1 MARRIAVASQKGGVG
16 KTTTVASLG
25 VALAELGQRVL
36 LVDLDPQACLTFSL
50 GIDPEHLD
58 SSVHEVITGQA
69 SARSVIISTDE
80 GVDLLPSTIDL
91 AQSEAML
98 VGRSNAVFTLQR
110 ALALID
116 DDYDLVLLDCPPTL
130 GILTVN
136 ALTAAHEVLVP
147 LQCETLAHRGVG
159 QVIETVT
166 EVQQVSNPD
175 LVVLGFLPT
184 MFDGRTTHAQAVL
197 SDIGVR
203 YQMPVLE
210 PPIPRSVRF
219 AEAPA
224 IGRTVLSTT
233 PHLRGS
239 EIYRE
244 HARQLLGLGSVASDA
259 SQGGQAPPITPR

>member
-16 KTTTVASLG
+16 KTTTVASIG
-25 VALAELGQRVL
+25 VALAEIGQRVL
-36 LVDLDPQACLTFSL
+36 LVDLDPQACLTFSM
-50 GIDPEHLD
+50 GIDPENLPA
-58 SSVHEVITGQA
+58 SVHDVMAGVRSAQDVIVA
-69 SARSVIISTDE
+69 TDE

-91 AQSEAML
+91 AQSEATL
-98 VGRSNAVFTLQR
+98 VGKSNAVFTLQR
-110 ALALID
+110 ALAMID
-116 DDYDLVLLDCPPTL
+116 DEYDIVLLDCPPTL

-159 QVIETVT
+159 QVIETVA
-166 EVQQVSNPD
+166 EVQRVSNPD

-184 MFDGRTTHAQAVL
+184 MYDGRTTHAQAVL
-197 SDIGVR
+197 ADIGTR
-203 YQMPVLE
+203 YDMPVLT

-224 IGRTVLSTT
+224 LGRTVLSTS

-239 EIYRE
+239 EVYRT
-244 HARQLLGLGSVASDA
+244 HARQLVNRPDVH
-259 SQGGQAPPITPR
+259 

>member
-25 VALAELGQRVL
+25 VAMAELGQRVL
-36 LVDLDPQACLTFSL
+36 LVDLDPQACLTFSM
-50 GIDPEHLD
+50 GIDPETLAE
-58 SSVHEVITGQA
+58 SVHEVISGQR
-69 SARSVIISTDE
+69 SARDVVISSGE
-80 GVDLLPSTIDL
+80 GVDVLPSTIDL
-91 AQSEAML
+91 AQSEATL
-98 VGRSNAVFTLQR
+98 VGKSNAVFTLQR

-116 DDYDLVLLDCPPTL
+116 DDYDIVLLDCPPTL

-159 QVIETVT
+159 QVIETVA
-166 EVQQVSNPD
+166 EVQRVSNPE

-197 SDIGVR
+197 ADIGVR
-203 YQMPVLE
+203 YQMPVLD

-224 IGRTVLSTT
+224 IGRTVMSTA
-233 PHLRGS
+233 PQLRGS
-239 EIYRE
+239 QVYRA
-244 HARQLLGLGSVASDA
+244 HARQLLG
-259 SQGGQAPPITPR
+259 I

>member
-16 KTTTVASLG
+16 KTTTVASIG

-36 LVDLDPQACLTFSL
+36 LVDLDPQACLTFSM
-50 GIDPEHLD
+50 GVDPEDLAQ
-58 SSVHEVITGQA
+58 SVHEVIAGQI
-69 SARSVIISTDE
+69 SARDVIVATAE

-91 AQSEAML
+91 AQSEATL
-98 VGRSNAVFTLQR
+98 VGKSNAVFTLQR

-116 DDYDLVLLDCPPTL
+116 DDYDIILLDCPPTL

-159 QVIETVT
+159 QVVETVA
-166 EVQQVSNPD
+166 EVQRVSNPE

-184 MFDGRTTHAQAVL
+184 MYDGRTTHAQAVL
-197 SDIGVR
+197 ADIGTR
-203 YQMPVLE
+203 YDMPVLE

-224 IGRTVLSTT
+224 LGRSVLSTT
-233 PHLRGS
+233 PHLRGA
-239 EIYRE
+239 EVYRA
-244 HARQLLGLGSVASDA
+244 HARQLLEGP
-259 SQGGQAPPITPR
+259 APVSE

>member
-36 LVDLDPQACLTFSL
+36 LVDLDPQACLTFSM
-50 GIDPEHLD
+50 GIDPETLET
-58 SSVHEVITGQA
+58 SVHQVIAGQL
-69 SARSVIISTDE
+69 SARDAVIATDE
-80 GVDLLPSTIDL
+80 GVDVLPSTIDL
-91 AQSEAML
+91 AQSEATL

-110 ALALID
+110 ALAMID
-116 DDYDLVLLDCPPTL
+116 DDYDVVLLDCPPTL

-159 QVIETVT
+159 QVIETVA
-166 EVQQVSNPD
+166 EVQRVSNPG

-197 SDIGVR
+197 GDIGDR

-224 IGRTVLSTT
+224 IGRTVLSTA
-233 PHLRGS
+233 PALRGS
-239 EIYRE
+239 EVYRL
-244 HARQLLGLGSVASDA
+244 HARRLIGLATTDDSPVT
-259 SQGGQAPPITPR
+259 QV

>member
-16 KTTTVASLG
+16 KTTTVASIG
-25 VALAELGQRVL
+25 VALAEIGQRVL
-36 LVDLDPQACLTFSL
+36 LVDLDPQACLTFSM
-50 GIDPEHLD
+50 GIDPENL
-58 SSVHEVITGQA
+58 SASVHDVMAGVRSAQDVIVA
-69 SARSVIISTDE
+69 TDE

-91 AQSEAML
+91 AQSEATL
-98 VGRSNAVFTLQR
+98 VGKSNAVFTLQR
-110 ALALID
+110 ALAMID
-116 DDYDLVLLDCPPTL
+116 DEYDIVLLDCPPTL

-159 QVIETVT
+159 QVIETVA
-166 EVQQVSNPD
+166 EVQRVSNPD

-184 MFDGRTTHAQAVL
+184 MYDGRTTHAQAVL
-197 SDIGVR
+197 ADIGTR
-203 YQMPVLE
+203 YDMPVLT

-224 IGRTVLSTT
+224 LGRTVLSTS

-239 EIYRE
+239 EVYRT
-244 HARQLLGLGSVASDA
+244 HARQLVNRPDVC
-259 SQGGQAPPITPR
+259 